1 MEQSR
6 KLKEIKNMWKKEKT
20 REILLERE
28 ELQRLDSTLTYTK
41 GGRRSNHNLVRF
53 ATYYLV

>member
-6 KLKEIKNMWKKEKT
+6 KLKGNKKYVEKGKT

-28 ELQRLDSTLTYTK
+28 ELQRLDSKLTYTK
-41 GGRRSNHNLVRF
+41 GGRHSNHNLVKGLQHF
-53 ATYYLV
+53 F